1 MTVDL
6 TDRFDQAPNPTHRLI
21 PSRFPPINAFETVTD
36 AADARAVMEL
46 EGWTNDRLVAERLHR
61 LAEDDWVFG
70 RANASVVMAA
80 FLHTAPGG
88 LRFNTGAL
96 GAWYA
101 AASLTTAAA
110 EVAHH
115 LKREAVARGLT
126 EARRVFR
133 AYSARLEGGYLDIR
147 GEGAARPECYAPDSY
162 TSSQPFGEAVRASGG
177 AGIVY
182 DSLRHAGGVNVVAYR
197 PRNVLN
203 VTQAA
208 HYEVTAPVSGRVI
221 VRSLVAS

>member
-21 PSRFPPINAFETVTD
+21 PSRFPPINAFETATD
-36 AADARAVMEL
+36 AADARAIMEL
-46 EGWTNDRLVAERLHR
+46 EGWTNDRLVAERLNR
-61 LAEDDWVFG
+61 LAENDQVFG

-80 FLHTAPGG
+80 FLYTAPGG

-101 AASLTTAAA
+101 AASLATAAA

-133 AYSARLEGGYLDIR
+133 AYSTRLEGGYLDIR
-147 GEGAARPECYAPDSY
+147 GEGARDPSATRRTATLRRSRSAKRCGHPAARGFCTTACATPAASMWWP
-162 TSSQPFGEAVRASGG
+162 TGRAVFRM
-177 AGIVY
+177 
-182 DSLRHAGGVNVVAYR
+182 
-197 PRNVLN
+197 
-203 VTQAA
+203 
-208 HYEVTAPVSGRVI
+208 
-221 VRSLVAS
+221 

>member
-36 AADARAVMEL
+36 AANARAVMEL
-46 EGWTNDRLVAERLHR
+46 EGWTNDRLVAERLNR
-61 LAEDDWVFG
+61 LVEDDWVFG

-101 AASLTTAAA
+101 AASLATTAA

-133 AYSARLEGGYLDIR
+133 AYSTRLEGGYLDIR
-147 GEGAARPECYAPDSY
+147 GEGAARHECYAPDSY

-177 AGIVY
+177 AGILY
-182 DSLRHAGGVNVVAYR
+182 GSLRHTGGVSVVAYR
-197 PRNVLN
+197 PRSVPN

-221 VRSLVAS
+221 VRSLVAC